1 MLTYV
6 KSPHSL
12 PQIAFA
18 ECSGV
23 HVLCISLLYGKPG
36 NSGENLNGTVH
47 PAGGNFAEKKE
58 CLSRYHL
65 FPVFNEKDRNFSVP
79 FVWITSARL
88 YVETKRK
95 IYRYFVTGTTQ
106 SRSCFRC
113 QKKYQYH
120 ITKIFHRNFRTN
132 GKRLRSI
139 DLISKKTN
147 LRLAHFF
154 CLSLPLFCMTIM
166 PFCRNVKLPSYKLF
180 LWRNCRMCYQRV
192 CFLCSCLLLFFHCHS
207 F

>member
-1 MLTYV
+1 MNQFTYV
-6 KSPHSL
+6 TSPHCL

-18 ECSGV
+18 ERSGV

-58 CLSRYHL
+58 YLSRYHL

-113 QKKYQYH
+113 QKKIPVPYNE
-120 ITKIFHRNFRTN
+120 NFSP
-132 GKRLRSI
+132 K
-139 DLISKKTN
+139 
-147 LRLAHFF
+147 F
-154 CLSLPLFCMTIM
+154 
-166 PFCRNVKLPSYKLF
+166 SYK
-180 LWRNCRMCYQRV
+180 W
-192 CFLCSCLLLFFHCHS
+192 
-207 F
+207 

>member
-36 NSGENLNGTVH
+36 NTGENLNGTVH

-58 CLSRYHL
+58 YLSRYHL

-95 IYRYFVTGTTQ
+95 NLPVFCNWYNSIPFLFSVP
-106 SRSCFRC
+106 
-113 QKKYQYH
+113 KKIPVPYNE
-120 ITKIFHRNFRTN
+120 NFSP
-132 GKRLRSI
+132 KS
-139 DLISKKTN
+139 
-147 LRLAHFF
+147 
-154 CLSLPLFCMTIM
+154 P
-166 PFCRNVKLPSYKLF
+166 YK
-180 LWRNCRMCYQRV
+180 W
-192 CFLCSCLLLFFHCHS
+192 
-207 F
+207 